1 MASSLWMGQGCSLQA
16 EGRIKDKLQDGLSSL
31 GQYMEDTGMMQ
42 PYFLW
47 RIQIF

>member
-1 MASSLWMGQGCSLQA
+1 MGQGCSLRA
-16 EGRIKDKLQDGLSSL
+16 EGRIKGKLQDGLRSL
-31 GQYMEDTGMMQ
+31 GQYMGDMGMMQ